1 MRHSGI
7 LRQRAHPGSPRRIA
21 RRRRTRRWRAGVRHA
36 RFGKLHK
43 GFSNPTKRHVDYLCS
58 CAGALW
64 RRRCLNGSDILK
76 KAIFGAAVAAV
87 LSVAATAAFADQAPA
102 PPPGVAQMHGAPER
116 GDGPPSHHEHGPMM
130 GPRGPGFAVINDLE
144 QLRRLYAMSG
154 HEGEIIAVYH
164 DVLSKTQDP
173 MLRHYVYESL
183 AREQLKPAN
192 PEQAIATLR
201 TSLAEDLAAANKP
214 HGAPGAPPPPVQP
227 Q

>member
-1 MRHSGI
+1 M
-7 LRQRAHPGSPRRIA
+7 
-21 RRRRTRRWRAGVRHA
+21 
-36 RFGKLHK
+36 
-43 GFSNPTKRHVDYLCS
+43 
-58 CAGALW
+58 
-64 RRRCLNGSDILK
+64 K

-87 LSVAATAAFADQAPA
+87 LSVAATAAFADEAPA
-102 PPPGVAQMHGAPER
+102 QPPGVAQMHGAPER
-116 GDGPPSHHEHGPMM
+116 VEGPPSHHEHGPMM

-144 QLRRLYAMSG
+144 QLRRLYAMGG